1 MTLSIGTCD
10 DDGLR
15 RFQMISFYRSLH
27 SRKKI
32 TIALVAFSVI
42 TTAIIAGIF
51 IKNRYL
57 SQNPV
62 KLITAIQ
69 QNASLAIGNVH
80 QVSSRDGIKEWILD
94 AKAAHVIDESKQLML
109 EDVTVVYFVKNGQ
122 EVRLTASRGMLKTE
136 TKDIE
141 VTGNV
146 VLTYSDYTLET
157 DQMNYDQGRK
167 LLFSSTP
174 VKIIGDAFNLTAD
187 SMKYDLTANQT
198 WFERNVEVLL
208 RENPI

>member
-1 MTLSIGTCD
+1 MIAFHRTLRS
-10 DDGLR
+10 R
-15 RFQMISFYRSLH
+15 R
-27 SRKKI
+27 KI
-32 TIALVAFSVI
+32 TIVLVAFSVI

-57 SQNPV
+57 SQDPV

-80 QVSSRDGIKEWILD
+80 QVSTRDGIKEWILD

-109 EDVTVVYFVKNGQ
+109 EDVTVVYFIKNGK

-141 VTGNV
+141 VTGQV
-146 VLTYSDYTLET
+146 VLTYSNYTLET
-157 DQMNYDQGRK
+157 EQMNYDHGRRM
-167 LLFSSTP
+167 LFSSTP
-174 VKIIGDAFNLTAD
+174 VKIIGDAINLTAD

-198 WFERNVEVLL
+198 WFQRNVEVLL
-208 RENPI
+208 RENSI

>member
-1 MTLSIGTCD
+1 MTLSIGLCD

-15 RFQMISFYRSLH
+15 RFQMIAFHRLIY
-27 SRKKI
+27 SRRKI

-57 SQNPV
+57 SQAPA

-80 QVSSRDGIKEWILD
+80 QVSTRDGIKEWILD
-94 AKAAHVIDESKQLML
+94 ARAAHVIDESKQLML
-109 EDVTVVYFVKNGQ
+109 EDVTVVYFLKNGK
-122 EVRLTASRGMLKTE
+122 EVRLTASQGMLKTE
-136 TKDIE
+136 TKDME
-141 VTGNV
+141 VTGHV

-157 DQMNYDQGRK
+157 EQMNYDHGRR
-167 LLFSSTP
+167 LLFSSAP
-174 VKIIGDAFNLTAD
+174 VTINGDAIHLAAD

-198 WFERNVEVLL
+198 WFQRNVEVLL
-208 RENPI
+208 RENSI